1 MQIKTNICEFWL
13 GPSVPACSACC
24 LCESRANWSQRGT
37 RRSHGQPADEI
48 NEGALKN
55 NNSRSLRTVTSL
67 CSKSKCSL
75 EWFDWKWVA
84 KSFPHLHIKLCP
96 CDHNTTVGQ
105 PPVLQKIH
113 ESGSESG
120 SWIRIS
126 PVGDVDLAAVDHP
139 VLPISFGR
147 CPSSLS
153 IDQTIKQQ
161 IKYSNHRP
169 ACHCQHPALWLQGL
183 PRTPRRPW
191 QAGTGPI
198 SCSFWSGP
206 QQTKAWAK
214 FLMIR
219 QISPFA
225 LWCHSAGCK
234 ALLWW
239 SEGQC
244 WGSSRSF
251 GVSGLVC

>member
-1 MQIKTNICEFWL
+1 MGWQIISS
-13 GPSVPACSACC
+13 PSRQTLSLPP
-24 LCESRANWSQRGT
+24 QY
-37 RRSHGQPADEI
+37 
-48 NEGALKN
+48 
-55 NNSRSLRTVTSL
+55 NSRSTT
-67 CSKSKCSL
+67 C
-75 EWFDWKWVA
+75 FA
-84 KSFPHLHIKLCP
+84 KNPWIR
-96 CDHNTTVGQ
+96 
-105 PPVLQKIH
+105 IRIR
-113 ESGSESG
+113 SGSESG
-120 SWIRIS
+120 QDLTRWWCRSCCRWS
-126 PVGDVDLAAVDHP
+126 PSPPHLVWPLYELP
-139 VLPISFGR
+139 VNWP
-147 CPSSLS
+147 
-153 IDQTIKQQ
+153 DNQTIKQQ

-198 SCSFWSGP
+198 SWYVQCSFWSGP

-251 GVSGLVC
+251 GVIGLVC